1 MNVQNITVEFMKR
14 LKPKH
19 WLNDEV
25 INSYIELI
33 ELDMLKKNL
42 QIKEDDFTICLVKT
56 YFAALKMTP

>member
-1 MNVQNITVEFMKR
+1 MQNITVEFMKK

-33 ELDMLKKNL
+33 EMDLIKTMSKTKKEGYSL
-42 QIKEDDFTICLVKT
+42 SLMKT

>member
-1 MNVQNITVEFMKR
+1 MKK

-33 ELDMLKKNL
+33 EMDLIKTMSKTKKEGYSL
-42 QIKEDDFTICLVKT
+42 SLMKT